1 MIITQSQM
9 IPQDAITGF
18 MSQVYFHLY
27 SSPQL
32 NLKTVSKTDNNQREK
47 SHKAEALAESK

>member
-1 MIITQSQM
+1 M